1 LQPAHDASHRLHR
14 DARDIVERLLLG
26 EIDTG
31 GLGVEFEPP
40 RGRLLGAEPFAQARP
55 KKVKTNS
62 MKSLVDDLGK
72 WITAI
77 SFARL
82 VVSIVHDWHI
92 ILFSVLDFSRS
103 KPPRLSCPCGRTP
116 N

>member
-1 LQPAHDASHRLHR
+1 
-14 DARDIVERLLLG
+14 
-26 EIDTG
+26 
-31 GLGVEFEPP
+31 
-40 RGRLLGAEPFAQARP
+40 
-55 KKVKTNS
+55 

-103 KPPRLSCPCGRTP
+103 KSLDYLAHAVERPLKDTFRAKTKTLAQSVYEFYPCLGIP
-116 N
+116 